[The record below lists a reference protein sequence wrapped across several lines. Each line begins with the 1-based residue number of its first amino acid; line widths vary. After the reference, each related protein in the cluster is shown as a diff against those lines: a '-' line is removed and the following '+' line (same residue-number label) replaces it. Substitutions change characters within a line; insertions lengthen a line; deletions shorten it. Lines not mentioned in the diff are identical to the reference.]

1 MDKIV
6 LSGFAD
12 EISSSLDRQIQVL
25 KKLGISH
32 MEIRGVEKKGIDTY
46 ATEEV
51 KEIKGK
57 LDDQGIAI
65 SSLASPIGKINI
77 KDDFTPHLEHF
88 KHVAELAHV
97 LNTRYIRMF
106 SFYIPEGKDPEDYR
120 EKVIEKL
127 AKFDAIAKAHDIVLI
142 HENEKDIYG
151 DRKERCRVILDA
163 LGSDHF
169 KAVFDFANFVQCGED
184 TMECWELLR
193 DQVVY
198 IHIKDA
204 VASDKENVRCGTGE
218 GKIKEILTRAI
229 REEGYEG
236 FLTLEPHL
244 VLFDALQSLEV
255 SDAES
260 VIKENKAKDGAEGY
274 SMQYHALKEILNSIE
289 RQD

>member
-46 ATEEV
+46 TTEEV

-106 SFYIPEGKDPEDYR
+106 SFFMPEGEEPDGYKETVF
-120 EKVIEKL
+120 EQL
-127 AKFDAIAKAHDIVLI
+127 
-142 HENEKDIYG
+142 
-151 DRKERCRVILDA
+151 DRL
-163 LGSDHF
+163 
-169 KAVFDFANFVQCGED
+169 
-184 TMECWELLR
+184 M
-193 DQVVY
+193 
-198 IHIKDA
+198 
-204 VASDKENVRCGTGE
+204 
-218 GKIKEILTRAI
+218 
-229 REEGYEG
+229 
-236 FLTLEPHL
+236 
-244 VLFDALQSLEV
+244 
-255 SDAES
+255 
-260 VIKENKAKDGAEGY
+260 
-274 SMQYHALKEILNSIE
+274 
-289 RQD
+289 

>member
-1 MDKIV
+1 MEKIV

-46 ATEEV
+46 TTEEV

-77 KDDFTPHLEHF
+77 KDNFTPHLEHF

-106 SFYIPEGKDPEDYR
+106 SFFMPEGEEPDGYKETVFEQLDRLIRVGKEQD
-120 EKVIEKL
+120 VIL
-127 AKFDAIAKAHDIVLI
+127 L

-151 DRKERCRVILDA
+151 DSIVRCEKLMKEFY
-163 LGSDHF
+163 GDHF
-169 KAVFDFANFVQCGED
+169 KAVFDFANFIQCGQDPWDAYSVMKPYIE
-184 TMECWELLR
+184 
-193 DQVVY
+193 Y
-198 IHIKDA
+198 IHVKDA
-204 VASDKENVRCGTGE
+204 RKADGVIVPAGKGD
-218 GKIKEILTRAI
+218 GKIQEILKDLF
-229 REEGYEG
+229 EHGYKG
-236 FLTLEPHL
+236 FISLEPHL
-244 VLFDALQSLEV
+244 TEFDGLKNLERDGESL
-255 SDAES
+255 
-260 VIKENKAKDGAEGY
+260 KGMQQMDGAEAFTVACE
-274 SMQYHALKEILNSIE
+274 ALRKILKNLG
-289 RQD
+289 QDV